1 MLALIVISA
10 FPSRAEDLA
19 ATNIVEEFQRKLDAG
34 TAKLKFS
41 DDGHGY
47 LPDLL
52 RAFHIPRDSQLLVF
66 SASSL
71 QFDRI
76 NQKTPR
82 ALYFQNDVAVGSVLD
97 GRLIEIITTDK
108 NSDIAFYTLD
118 VAKVD
123 QPKFVRRSSE
133 CIICHGFASRWAPGM
148 MVANMDTGV
157 NGQLLN
163 LTPTHVF
170 RLTDD
175 RTPFDERYGGWYVTG
190 NTGMMQHRGNVTL
203 DPADPVT
210 LPSDGLNVAS
220 VADRIEATRYLERG
234 SDIVSLLTLEH
245 QAGFVNIVTRI
256 NAQYRGLKNI
266 SVVPALRSTQ
276 EDIDASI
283 DELVRYLVFADEV
296 VLPSPVEGSST
307 FSQTFVQLGPHDA
320 QGRSLRDFDLK
331 TRVFRYPLS
340 YMVYSQSFD
349 DLNPTAKELVW
360 RRLYDILCGADRS
373 ANAPHIDRAAGAAAI
388 AILAATKSGLPD
400 YWKPT
405 KQNRPT

>member
-1 MLALIVISA
+1 
-10 FPSRAEDLA
+10 
-19 ATNIVEEFQRKLDAG
+19 
-34 TAKLKFS
+34 
-41 DDGHGY
+41 
-47 LPDLL
+47 
-52 RAFHIPRDSQLLVF
+52 
-66 SASSL
+66 
-71 QFDRI
+71 
-76 NQKTPR
+76 
-82 ALYFQNDVAVGSVLD
+82 
-97 GRLIEIITTDK
+97 
-108 NSDIAFYTLD
+108 
-118 VAKVD
+118 
-123 QPKFVRRSSE
+123 
-133 CIICHGFASRWAPGM
+133 
-148 MVANMDTGV
+148 
-157 NGQLLN
+157 
-163 LTPTHVF
+163 
-170 RLTDD
+170 
-175 RTPFDERYGGWYVTG
+175 
-190 NTGMMQHRGNVTL
+190 MMQHRGNVTL